1 MENSKEKILRCLK
14 CKGYIKREIMRGVKS
29 EFSIV
34 TDVCSCWNIVEVNSP
49 RDRIKVHL
57 LN

>member
-1 MENSKEKILRCLK
+1 
-14 CKGYIKREIMRGVKS
+14 MRGVKS
-29 EFSIV
+29 EFCIV
-34 TDVCSCWNIVEVNSP
+34 TDVCSCWNIVEVNYP